1 MSDPEII
8 QLKKKINDLTEHN
21 VQLQEQ
27 VEELTLQ
34 IGEYQA
40 RNIELRNQG
49 FLLQTQKDLA
59 NDEEK
64 MKKQLESVME
74 QEREETSKY
83 KKEIV
88 ILEDKIKNYERQ
100 IKDNEIYIQKLQI
113 TNEKLQKDLIDFGKR
128 HEAQD
133 YIEKIKTKEIEIN
146 KVNEQRDKYSR
157 EFNELCDKMEEV
169 ICENRVLRQIADVPE
184 NFGIDISKI
193 NLGDRIKIEDYKA
206 KIRILQHDID
216 DLETERAQLKHRIQF
231 LSNSLNVSEPPF
243 HLLTQEQKVE
253 VARYAQNLYEGR
265 EDFQPEKYELVA
277 RLKEKDNQIRILEED
292 LKNYKLGGKYGDPSQ
307 GGTMLRGA
315 NLNMNN
321 NNQLETM
328 KKMLSEYKNDI
339 INSIKERTYPF
350 NGDDEKGWMSN
361 QNLAHTASSFYNNNN
376 NNNEILSI
384 NQLPPVPLYNNSNIN
399 NTNEVSSYR
408 FNTRFRIQPNV
419 IHELFGVAENDNDTE
434 SLKRESC
441 ALQSQI
447 IELLEIESR
456 RNVNDETLKKNL
468 DNIFNKLEKL
478 VLMQNE
484 IFKRYMEKNTN
495 SENEIKNYQIQ
506 INNLNDDLSR
516 IQKKID
522 AYEETINLLGRKD
535 PNELSKKIIEK
546 MKENA
551 ILDGNY
557 IKLNRKYKAL
567 VEEEKNLREFVDLKE
582 KNNLEKEKKLKETI
596 IKLKQWKAIL
606 TKYLKFVNEKLRNSV
621 DRNEYD
627 KINLDNRNL
636 REKNRILTL
645 KEIEYTKESTKN
657 QTLYIKYKDLEDSY
671 YLMQEAKYDAEIE
684 MNYLKQKLQEIDPNY
699 HNEQRAF
706 RKLVNKLSS
715 LNMTYNQIKKEF
727 LSINSNIPSLYN
739 DYQNSSIKNE
749 NEKKNSYDDLYF
761 LQELTI
767 DNSFV
772 SKSDF
777 EKCLRKLRIS
787 EEEINSTDLVL
798 IFRVLNCDEDNK
810 VDIRQFLKK
819 LEQNSVVDLAPEE
832 NDNKILEDFIKTV
845 QQKKQNLLLIF
856 EHFDTNNNGCI
867 TREEFKYALE
877 HLGFSIDDTKI
888 TKLIFLVSGD
898 SAVDKDVNIQNLDNT
913 DTFHYIEFC
922 NLFEQKSKNY
932 LLKQKRQYL
941 NKNKMQ
947 IDWKTNALTKIY
959 LSMSKNHLLI
969 DEAFKYKDKTEKGY
983 LTYAEFELFLNS
995 IEAPLESEKK
1005 RLFDYFDV
1013 EKCGFIS
1020 IDTLKKALNQVL
1032 LQSEEYQKLNSEL
1045 NMGINN
1051 EQDVIQKERDI
1062 KNKYFKLVEEKKF
1075 FEIRINNLQQKC
1087 DSLEESNNTLNKEI
1101 NNYKEKTMENVDK
1114 YLEAQNELYQLKER
1128 FVTNGITR
1136 VELIEIKNENDSLK
1150 REVMILRVGMNT
1162 FKELYNATNLQ
1173 LKHLDLN
1180 EKKNMD
1186 ELDMYKRALKELQG
1200 ESNQNSL
1207 IGKLY
1212 YTVLVSRWREAH
1224 TLRNYGELIN
1234 EFGTLKEENFVL
1246 DRDHKI
1252 LIENL
1257 NEVNQT
1263 LHKEIIENIKLADK
1277 IENLEN
1283 GILEG
1288 SFNQNNKVNPLDE
1301 LKKLVNM
1308 LKEDKKAS
1316 TEKLIILKKK
1326 VLSLENAKN
1335 SLENKI
1341 DFCENL
1347 KNSIKFNNRDEYSKK
1362 LINLSEELS
1371 NVKLQNNILRRENN
1385 FEKENSNHLQRL
1397 NEELTTS
1404 LKDYEEQT
1412 TEWENKYT
1420 KMEELFRRRDEDRQ
1434 NKILAALERMKL
1446 YDSREVNTLLN
1457 SQPLFGNKNISNVQ
1471 TLNNLGNPRQAQID
1485 AINEERINQLNG
1497 IIDKK
1502 DQEIQR
1508 LMKLNEDN
1516 ARFIREGEGYL
1527 RGNPNLFS
1535 GNINNLNDDKKDD
1548 EAKLVAQMAHKT
1560 ITSIQNMLN
1569 ERTRQLNQKNKQ
1581 IEDLYDQITK
1591 LKTENIQRINSLED
1605 QIKDAHE
1612 STMGK
1617 LNKIIDDTNHNLIVK
1632 LTRDELKVMTLD
1644 DLEKLI
1650 NDKDNALTG
1659 LAIELKALK
1668 EENDINYINLKDK
1681 NKRIT
1686 ELEMQ
1691 LKILKENSNEEYQ
1704 KNIINRLQK
1713 EIEIKTNQLDEE
1725 RKKVN
1730 QVKNYYEVL
1739 YKKKLINDEEAK
1751 LASTV
1756 YVPERLI
1763 VNKEKSELYVKI
1775 EKLRKENR
1783 KINEEKKKLIL
1794 EKEELKKKMEDL
1806 NSELKNVQ
1814 EKNTRGLQ
1822 IQSKE
1827 TTSLRKERDKL
1838 KKKNNELNEEIKTLN
1853 QKISSLEHEISNQP
1867 KPINNNINIK
1877 RNSSKKE
1884 SLRKSQQQSI
1894 RKSQE
1899 GQNGYVAM
1907 DIYAK
1912 IEKEEEKKAQKY
1924 VKTGDKLLMELV
1936 HFCMARKIDIKQHLR
1951 SYDTSK
1957 NGRLNEDVFLKA
1969 IRELKTSF
1977 TDNDINELI
1986 KISKPKDSEDIV
1998 IDEFVK
2004 LLISKDYNYKVKED
2018 TIVSTDNKQA
2028 SKKYDLFEHKPYN
2041 IDYP

>member
-1 MSDPEII
+1 MNDPEII

-40 RNIELRNQG
+40 RNIELINQG

-59 NDEEK
+59 NDEDK
-64 MKKQLESVME
+64 IKTQLERLMGE
-74 QEREETSKY
+74 EREKTINIQ
-83 KKEIV
+83 KENEE
-88 ILEDKIKNYERQ
+88 LKQKLKNYERQ
-100 IKDNEIYIQKLQI
+100 IKDNEIYIQKLQLN
-113 TNEKLQKDLIDFGKR
+113 NEKLQKDLIDFGKK

-133 YIEKIKTKEIEIN
+133 YIDKIKTKEQEIN

-157 EFNELCDKMEEV
+157 EYNDLCDKMEEV

-216 DLETERAQLKHRIQF
+216 DLESERAQLKHRIQF
-231 LSNSLNVSEPPF
+231 LSNCLNVSEPPF

-277 RLKEKDNQIRILEED
+277 KLKEKDNQIRILEED
-292 LKNYKLGGKYGDPSQ
+292 LKNYKLGGKYGEPSQ
-307 GGTMLRGA
+307 SGMLRGA

-328 KKMLSEYKNDI
+328 KKMLSDYKNDI
-339 INSIKERTYPF
+339 INSIKERIVPYD
-350 NGDDEKGWMSN
+350 GDDEKGWMSN
-361 QNLAHTASSFYNNNN
+361 QNLARTASSFNNNN
-376 NNNEILSI
+376 NDILSI
-384 NQLPPVPLYNNSNIN
+384 SQLPPVPLYNNSNIN
-399 NTNEVSSYR
+399 NTNEASSYR
-408 FNTRFRIQPNV
+408 FNTRFKIQPNV
-419 IHELFGVAENDNDTE
+419 IHELFGISENGEDPD
-434 SLKRESC
+434 SLKRECC
-441 ALQSQI
+441 ALQCQI

-456 RNVNDETLKKNL
+456 RNINDETLKKNL

-484 IFKRYMEKNTN
+484 IFKRYMEKNMN
-495 SENEIKNYQIQ
+495 SEKEIKNYQNQ

-535 PNELSKKIIEK
+535 SNELSKKVIEK

-596 IKLKQWKAIL
+596 TKLKQWKTIL

-621 DRNEYD
+621 DRHEYD
-627 KINLDNRNL
+627 KIFLDNKNL

-645 KEIEYTKESTKN
+645 KEIEFTKESTKS
-657 QTLYIKYKDLEDSY
+657 QTLYLKYKDLEDSFY
-671 YLMQEAKYDAEIE
+671 IMQEAKYDAEIE
-684 MNYLKQKLQEIDPNY
+684 MNYLKHKLQEIDPNY
-699 HNEQRAF
+699 YNEQRAF
-706 RKLVNKLSS
+706 RKLVKKLSS
-715 LNMTYNQIKKEF
+715 LNMTYNQIRKEF
-727 LSINSNIPSLYN
+727 LSINSGVPSLYS

-749 NEKKNSYDDLYF
+749 KGDSYNDLYF
-761 LQELTI
+761 LKELTI

-772 SKSDF
+772 SKIDF
-777 EKCLRKLRIS
+777 EKCLRKLKIS
-787 EEEINSTDLVL
+787 EDEITSTDLVL
-798 IFRVLNCDEDNK
+798 IFRVLNCGEDNK
-810 VDIRQFLKK
+810 VDIRNFLKK
-819 LEQNSVVDLAPEE
+819 LEQNSITDLDPEE

-845 QQKKQNLLLIF
+845 QQKRQNLLLIF

-877 HLGFSIDDTKI
+877 HLGFPIDDSKI

-898 SAVDKDVNIQNLDNT
+898 TALDKDVNIQNLDNT

-922 NLFEQKSKNY
+922 NLFEQKSKNF

-959 LSMSKNHLLI
+959 LSLTKNHLLI

-983 LTYAEFELFLNS
+983 LTYSEFDLFLNS
-995 IEAPLESEKK
+995 IDAPLESEKK
-1005 RLFDYFDV
+1005 RLFDYFDR

-1020 IDTLKKALNQVL
+1020 IDTLKKALHQVL
-1032 LQSEEYQKLNSEL
+1032 LQSEEYQKLNSDL
-1045 NMGINN
+1045 NIGLNSEQNILEN
-1051 EQDVIQKERDI
+1051 ERNV
-1062 KNKYFKLVEEKKF
+1062 KNKYLKLVEEKKF
-1075 FEIRINNLQQKC
+1075 FEIKINNMEQKC
-1087 DSLEESNNTLNKEI
+1087 KGLEESNNILNKEL
-1101 NNYKEKTMENVDK
+1101 NNYKEKILENSDK
-1114 YLEAQNELYQLKER
+1114 YSEAQNELYLLKER
-1128 FVTNGITR
+1128 FDTSGITR
-1136 VELIEIKNENDSLK
+1136 VELTEIKNENDSLK
-1150 REVMILRVGMNT
+1150 REVMLLRVGMNT
-1162 FKELYNATNLQ
+1162 FKDLYNATNLQ

-1180 EKKNMD
+1180 DKKNLD

-1224 TLRNYGELIN
+1224 TLRNYGELITD
-1234 EFGTLKEENFVL
+1234 FGTLKEENFVL
-1246 DRDHKI
+1246 EKDNKL

-1257 NEVNQT
+1257 NEVNKT
-1263 LHKEIIENIKLADK
+1263 LHKEIIENIKMMDK

-1288 SFNQNNKVNPLDE
+1288 SFNQNNGINPLDE

-1308 LKEDKKAS
+1308 LKEDKKAN
-1316 TEKLIILKKK
+1316 TEKLIMLKKK
-1326 VLSLENAKN
+1326 VLSLENIKN

-1347 KNSIKFNNRDEYSKK
+1347 KNSIKFNSRDEFSKK

-1371 NVKLQNNILRRENN
+1371 NTKLQNNILKRENN

-1397 NEELTTS
+1397 NEELNAS
-1404 LKDYEEQT
+1404 IKDYEIQT
-1412 TEWENKYT
+1412 TDWENKYR
-1420 KMEELFRRRDEDRQ
+1420 KMEELFLRRDEERQ
-1434 NKILAALERMKL
+1434 KKILAALERMKL

-1457 SQPLFGNKNISNVQ
+1457 SKPLFGDKNISNVK
-1471 TLNNLGNPRQAQID
+1471 TLNNLVSPRQAQAD
-1485 AINEERINQLNG
+1485 AVNEERINQLNR
-1497 IIDKK
+1497 IIDIK

-1516 ARFIREGEGYL
+1516 AKFIREGEGYL
-1527 RGNPNLFS
+1527 RNNPNVFS
-1535 GNINNLNDDKKDD
+1535 GINNPYDDKKDD

-1659 LAIELKALK
+1659 LAIELKAIK
-1668 EENDINYINLKDK
+1668 QENDINYINLKEK
-1681 NKRIT
+1681 NKRIA

-1691 LKILKENSNEEYQ
+1691 LKLLKENSDGEYY
-1704 KNIINRLQK
+1704 KNVINKLQK
-1713 EIEIKTNQLDEE
+1713 EIDVKTNQLDEE
-1725 RKKVN
+1725 RQKIN
-1730 QVKNYYEVL
+1730 QVKNYYETL
-1739 YKKKLINDEEAK
+1739 YKKKLLNDEEAK

-1763 VNKEKSELYVKI
+1763 VNKEKSELYSKI
-1775 EKLRKENR
+1775 EKFRLENR
-1783 KINEEKKKLIL
+1783 KLIEEKKKLKK
-1794 EKEELKKKMEDL
+1794 ENEELKKKNEELNKKKED
-1806 NSELKNVQ
+1806 SEKKHSN
-1814 EKNTRGLQ
+1814 GLL

-1827 TTSLRKERDKL
+1827 TTSLRKEREKL

-1853 QKISSLEHEISNQP
+1853 QKISSLEHELLNQI
-1867 KPINNNINIK
+1867 KPNNIQNIK
-1877 RNSSKKE
+1877 RNSSKKD
-1884 SLRKSQQQSI
+1884 SLPKIKSKPPSLSQS
-1894 RKSQE
+1894 KV

-1912 IEKEEEKKAQKY
+1912 IEKEEQKEPKY
-1924 VKTGDKLLMELV
+1924 VKSGDKLLMELV

-1957 NGRLNEDVFLKA
+1957 NGRLNDDVFMKA

-1977 TDNDINELI
+1977 TDNDISELI
-1986 KISKPKDSEDIV
+1986 KISRAKDSDDIV

-2004 LLISKDYNYKVKED
+2004 LLQSKDNNYKVKED
-2018 TIVSTDNKQA
+2018 TEIKNDNKQA
-2028 SKKYDLFEHKPYN
+2028 SQKYDLFEHKQYN
-2041 IDYP
+2041 IDYQ